1 MSLSFLSFLPAVDRG
16 LKSMKVECDLHE
28 CHSRQVIRSIPG
40 ARQGIRVGQQWYC
53 SVDCFALAAR
63 TPLAALASRR
73 IVEIPRN
80 PRLSLGLA
88 MHAKGYL
95 SAEQL
100 RYATARCVPGDEG
113 LAEAAVRLGFA
124 TEKQVAAARAVQ
136 WGYPALAQDYVG
148 LMVQADIPRAILEA
162 CFAVP
167 LHYSVTAKRVLLGF
181 VTRVE
186 HSVLEPIEQM
196 TGCRVEPCFI
206 TPSEFE
212 EQMERLTVFPDY
224 EETVVHD
231 PGTPAKMARTIGR
244 AAVDIGAREAS
255 FTQFK
260 SLVWARVSGKRGK
273 VDVVFHVNRA
283 AEEPRLEKFGV
294 PDQSV
299 ASLG

>member
-16 LKSMKVECDLHE
+16 LKSIKVVCDLPE

-40 ARQGIRVGQQWYC
+40 GRQGIRVGQQWYC
-53 SVDCFALAAR
+53 SADCFALAAR
-63 TPLAALASRR
+63 TPLAALSNRR
-73 IVEIPRN
+73 VVEIRRN

-95 SAEQL
+95 STEQL
-100 RYATARCVPGDEG
+100 RYALSRCVPGDEG
-113 LAEAAVRLGFA
+113 LAEAVVRLGLA

-136 WGYPALAQDYVG
+136 WGYPAMAQDYVG

-162 CFAVP
+162 CSAVP
-167 LHYSVTAKRVLLGF
+167 LHYSVPAKRVFLGF

-206 TPSEFE
+206 TPTEFE
-212 EQMERLTVFPDY
+212 EQMERVTAFPDY
-224 EETVVHD
+224 EEMVVHD
-231 PGTPAKMARTIGR
+231 PGPPAKMARTLGR

-273 VDVVFHVNRA
+273 IDVVFHGNRT
-283 AEEPRLEKFGV
+283 AEDGQPEKF
-294 PDQSV
+294 DFFDESV

>member
-1 MSLSFLSFLPAVDRG
+1 MSLSFFSFLPVVDRG
-16 LKSMKVECDLHE
+16 LKSIKVECDLHE

-40 ARQGIRVGQQWYC
+40 GRQGIRVGQQWYC
-53 SVDCFALAAR
+53 SADCFALAAR
-63 TPLAALASRR
+63 TPLAALANRR
-73 IVEIPRN
+73 IVEIRRN

-95 SAEQL
+95 TTEQL
-100 RYATARCVPGDEG
+100 KYASARCVPGDDG
-113 LAEAAVRLGFA
+113 LAEAVVRLGLA

-162 CFAVP
+162 CSAVP
-167 LHYSVTAKRVLLGF
+167 LHYSVTAKRILLGF

-186 HSVLEPIEQM
+186 HSILEPVEQM

-206 TPSEFE
+206 TRTEFE
-212 EQMERLTVFPDY
+212 EQMERVTVFPNY
-224 EETVVHD
+224 EEMVVHD
-231 PGTPAKMARTIGR
+231 PGSPAKMARTVGR

-273 VDVVFHVNRA
+273 IDVVFHAGRA
-283 AEEPRLEKFGV
+283 VEEPRFEKFEIS
-294 PDQSV
+294 DESI